1 MEEIFN
7 KLVEEFGLS
16 VSVDRDG
23 EKYAKF
29 PGFAG
34 FLIALVPSK
43 TYLMVTKS
51 IEQGN
56 TGQAFFFGANG
67 YYNYT
72 DARKAVSDM
81 VLKAKQFNV
90 NKKIQNLETDF
101 KCKQNFTLN

>member
-16 VSVDRDG
+16 VSVDKEG

-29 PGFAG
+29 PGIGG

-43 TYLMVTKS
+43 AYLMVTKS
-51 IEQGN
+51 IEQDD
-56 TGQAFFFGANG
+56 TGAVFFFGAVG
-67 YYNYT
+67 YVNYE
-72 DARKAVSDM
+72 KAQAAVADM

-101 KCKQNFTLN
+101 KCKHNFT

>member
-51 IEQGN
+51 IEQSDSGH
-56 TGQAFFFGANG
+56 AFFFGANG
-67 YYNYT
+67 YNDYDT
-72 DARKAVSDM
+72 AKVAVSDM

-90 NKKIQNLETDF
+90 NKKIQKMEKDF
-101 KCKQNFTLN
+101 

>member
-43 TYLMVTKS
+43 ICLMVTKS
-51 IEQGN
+51 IEQSDSGH
-56 TGQAFFFGANG
+56 AFFFGANG

-72 DARKAVSDM
+72 NARAAVSNM
-81 VLKAKQFNV
+81 ILKAKQFNV

>member
-16 VSVDRDG
+16 VSVDKEG

-29 PGFAG
+29 PGIGG

-43 TYLMVTKS
+43 AYLMVTKS
-51 IEQGN
+51 IEQDD
-56 TGQAFFFGANG
+56 TGYVFFFGANG
-67 YYNYT
+67 YNNYS
-72 DARKAVSDM
+72 DARAAVSDM
-81 VLKAKQFNV
+81 VLRAKQFNV

>member
-16 VSVDRDG
+16 VSVDREG

-43 TYLMVTKS
+43 AYLMVTKS

-72 DARKAVSDM
+72 DARAAVSDM
-81 VLKAKQFNV
+81 VLKAKQFNL
-90 NKKIQNLETDF
+90 NKKIQKMEKDF
-101 KCKQNFTLN
+101 

>member
-16 VSVDRDG
+16 VSVDKEG

-29 PGFAG
+29 PGFAE

-72 DARKAVSDM
+72 DSRKAVSDM
-81 VLKAKQFNV
+81 VLKAKQFNL
-90 NKKIQNLETDF
+90 NKKIQKMEKDF
-101 KCKQNFTLN
+101 

>member
-1 MEEIFN
+1 MEDIFN

-51 IEQGN
+51 IEQSDSGR
-56 TGQAFFFGANG
+56 AFFFGANG

-72 DARKAVSDM
+72 NARAAVSEM
-81 VLKAKQFNV
+81 ILKAKEFNV
-90 NKKIQNLETDF
+90 NKKIQKMEKDF
-101 KCKQNFTLN
+101 